1 MSSHRDSRADVI
13 LIATHETD
21 VGADL
26 VIRHLIKK
34 SANYVRIDT
43 NRLGTPG
50 RHFGFANGDAFLRYD
65 DSLVHASDVQA
76 VWARRFVR
84 PDIVEQAKPEYRDFV
99 SRELTHVTESFLDA
113 IDAPRMNSYEA
124 DRKAGNRLLQSA
136 LARKIGFVVP
146 DTLVTQD
153 ANQASAFIGRFSA
166 TITKAVSFGIIS
178 SDRDEIAHTSRINGM
193 SNLAG
198 LAGCP
203 VLIQPEI
210 EKKHEWR
217 VTTVGHRVF
226 AARTRRGAAVDQL
239 DWRRSEDVG
248 NIFEKADIPR
258 DVSDKLLLLCKRSA
272 IQFGA
277 HDLIEAPNGDF
288 YFLETNPAGQWG
300 WLEVHLGL
308 PIGEAIASWLT
319 SADGRS

>member
-1 MSSHRDSRADVI
+1 MNSDRGSRADVI

-21 VGADL
+21 VGADF
-26 VIRHLIKK
+26 VIRHLAKQNVKFIR
-34 SANYVRIDT
+34 VDT
-43 NRLGTPG
+43 NRLGTPR
-50 RHFGFANGDAFLRYD
+50 RHFGFDNGEAFLRYD
-65 DSLVHASDVQA
+65 NLVVRAGNVKA
-76 VWARRFVR
+76 VWARRFAR
-84 PDIVEQAKPEYRDFV
+84 PDVVEQANPEYRDFV
-99 SRELTHVTESFLDA
+99 ARELTDVTEGFLDT
-113 IDAPRMNSYEA
+113 ISSPRMNSYEA
-124 DRKAGNRLLQSA
+124 DRRAGNRLIQSA

-146 DTLVTQD
+146 DTIVTQD
-153 ANQASAFIGRFSA
+153 AEQASAFIGRFST
-166 TITKAVSFGIIS
+166 TITKAISFGIIT
-178 SDRDEIAHTSRINGM
+178 SDHDEVAHTSRINGT

-210 EKKHEWR
+210 KKKHEWR
-217 VTTVGHRVF
+217 VTTVGQKVF
-226 AARTRRGAAVDQL
+226 AARTKRGAAVDQL

-248 NIFEKADIPR
+248 NIFEKADLPR
-258 DVSDKLLLLCKRSA
+258 DVYDRLLLLCERSG

-300 WLEVHLGL
+300 WLEIHLGL
-308 PIGEAIASWLT
+308 PIGEAIASWLI